1 MPSDHEAEFEA
12 VARRAL
18 EQLEVRL
25 PTLVR
30 RRVPLRAITP
40 GPVTG
45 TARARLADS
54 TTLLVGAG
62 TPGDLSRVLLAMET
76 RRAVTIRTW
85 ARTEAG
91 LVLELAGVPGRVPP
105 RLVLLG
111 PDQPD

>member
-12 VARRAL
+12 AARRAL
-18 EQLEVRL
+18 ERLETRL

-54 TTLLVGAG
+54 TTVLVGTV
-62 TPGDLSRVLLAMET
+62 TPGDFGRVLRAMET
-76 RRAVTIRTW
+76 RRSVTIRAW
-85 ARTEAG
+85 ERTEDG
-91 LVLELAGVPGRVPP
+91 VVLELAGVPGRLPP
-105 RLVLLG
+105 RLRLLG